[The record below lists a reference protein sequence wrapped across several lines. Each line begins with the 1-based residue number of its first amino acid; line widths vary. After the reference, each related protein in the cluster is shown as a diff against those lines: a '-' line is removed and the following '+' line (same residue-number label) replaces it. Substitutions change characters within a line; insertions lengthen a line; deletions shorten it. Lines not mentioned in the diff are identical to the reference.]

1 MTADLLPPKAAPL
14 ERRTAQGLAQIER
27 VPIPIRDLHDPDRC
41 PELLLPHLA
50 WERSVDRWDD
60 AWPERTKREVIKA
73 SPFIHRHKGTIG
85 ALRRVVEPLGYLIRI
100 VEWWQAD
107 PPGPRGTFELEIGT
121 LESGITEELYDA
133 LVLFIEDAKPAS
145 RHITRLSISLST
157 SGSGYL
163 GAAITDG
170 DEIHVYPHTPRDIEV
185 GGRHGG
191 ALFVLDYQTTT
202 IEPLWPDAID
212 IGTRIKSAIAVH
224 TIDDMSIYP

>member
-41 PELLLPHLA
+41 PELLLPYLA

-73 SPFIHRHKGTIG
+73 STFIHRRKGTIG

-100 VEWWQAD
+100 VEWWETN

-133 LVLFIEDAKPAS
+133 LVLFLEDAKPAS
-145 RHITRLSISLST
+145 RHITRLDISLDT
-157 SGSGYL
+157 RVPAFYGCAL
-163 GAAITDG
+163 TDG
-170 DEIHVYPHTPRDIEV
+170 DVLDIYPWQPADIDIHV
-185 GGRHGG
+185 
-191 ALFVLDYQTTT
+191 AAYQ
-202 IEPLWPDAID
+202 
-212 IGTRIKSAIAVH
+212 AVTDH
-224 TIDDMSIYP
+224 TIDILDVYLNG